1 MPKKCPP
8 LLSVLALAVCPM
20 AQAAQKP
27 ADAGPAPAPAAGA
40 VESGIWIG
48 DLALCSAGPV
58 KAVLRAESYNGLPVV
73 NITLPATLREALAKL
88 TAANIGKPLPIR
100 VNGRI
105 VSEPHVNEPIQG
117 GELQVAGLS
126 QAEADDLVASLQ
138 ACAGDAAQNNRVS
151 E

>member
-1 MPKKCPP
+1 MPKKCLP
-8 LLSVLALAVCPM
+8 LLFLLALAV
-20 AQAAQKP
+20 
-27 ADAGPAPAPAAGA
+27 GPAALAAPEPSDASPAHTDAAA
-40 VESGIWIG
+40 EQGIWIG
-48 DLALCSAGPV
+48 DLALCNAGPV
-58 KAVLRAESYNGLPVV
+58 KAALRAESYNGLPIV

-117 GELQVAGLS
+117 GELQVSGLS
-126 QAEADDLVASLQ
+126 QAEADNLVASLQ
-138 ACAGDAAQNNRVS
+138 ACTGDRAQNSRVI